1 MMEESKYYE
10 YLLKIDQDRHMF
22 NELFFNVIDKENIV
36 KTSLLSEYHSLLF
49 HIEDLLLQIEDL
61 HSPKEKQFYVN
72 KEAALKLS
80 VLLSAL
86 MTVKEELLK
95 QNVSLSIH

>member
-1 MMEESKYYE
+1 MEESKYYE

-22 NELFFNVIDKENIV
+22 NELFFNVVGKENIV

-61 HSPKEKQFYVN
+61 YSPEEEQFYIN
-72 KEAALKLS
+72 EETALQLS

-86 MTVKEELLK
+86 MTVKDELLK
-95 QNVSLSIH
+95 QNISLSIH